1 MTIKKKIIISVLFLI
16 CYFANSD
23 SYRGQTASNKKPQT
37 VSGVYK
43 ISDLLNLI
51 KNKDTT
57 YVVNFWATWCKPC
70 VQELPAF
77 DSLLTLTKNT
87 SIKIILVS
95 LDFKED
101 IETKV
106 NPFLSKKHINCQVAL
121 LDEINGNDYI
131 NKISEKWSGA
141 IPATLIKNDRNTNFV
156 ESSVNLN
163 ELQKQIADL
172 EPK

>member
-1 MTIKKKIIISVLFLI
+1 MTIKKTIIISLIFLTYI
-16 CYFANSD
+16 AKSQTLPT
-23 SYRGQTASNKKPQT
+23 GQAG

-43 ISDLLNLI
+43 INDLLNRI

-77 DSLLTLTKNT
+77 DSLHTITKNGP
-87 SIKIILVS
+87 IKVILVS

-101 IETKV
+101 IETKI
-106 NPFLSKKHINCQVAL
+106 NPFLVKKNIKSEVVL

-141 IPATLIKNDRNTNFV
+141 IPATLIKDAYNTNFV
-156 ESSVNLN
+156 ESKVYLK
-163 ELQKQIADL
+163 ELQKQIADVNR
-172 EPK
+172 K

>member
-1 MTIKKKIIISVLFLI
+1 MTIKKAIIISLVFMTWV
-16 CYFANSD
+16 AKS
-23 SYRGQTASNKKPQT
+23 QT

-43 ISDLLNLI
+43 LNDLLNRI

-77 DSLLTLTKNT
+77 DSLLTIIKNT
-87 SIKIILVS
+87 PTKIILVS

-106 NPFLSKKHINCQVAL
+106 NPFLAKKNINCQVVL

-141 IPATLIKNDRNTNFV
+141 IPATLIKNASQTNFIEKKV
-156 ESSVNLN
+156 HLK
-163 ELQKQIADL
+163 ELQKQIADVSG
-172 EPK
+172 K

>member
-1 MTIKKKIIISVLFLI
+1 MTIKKKIIISLI
-16 CYFANSD
+16 ILSCVANPNG
-23 SYRGQTASNKKPQT
+23 YRGQTVSNAKPLT
-37 VSGVYK
+37 VSAVYK
-43 ISDLLNLI
+43 INDLLNRI
-51 KNKDTT
+51 KNNDTT
-57 YVVNFWATWCKPC
+57 YIVNFWATWCKPC

-77 DSLLTLTKNT
+77 DSLLTITKNSPT
-87 SIKIILVS
+87 KIILVS

-106 NPFLSKKHINCQVAL
+106 NPFLVKKNINSQVVL

-141 IPATLIKNDRNTNFV
+141 IPATLIKNYRNTNFV

-172 EPK
+172 HTK